1 MANLDELAVALRSH
15 ALPPVAQW
23 HPELCG
29 EIDIVIRADGRWEHE
44 GGEFRRS
51 ELQMLFAGLLRRE
64 GGEYYLVTP
73 AEKLRIRVEDQA
85 FLITLIDVQDGCIE
99 LLTNC
104 GERLSLGREHPLQ
117 FSWWQEVLLPMVEVR
132 DGLFARFGRSAWYE
146 LVGMAEERDGG
157 WWIVS
162 DGEEYHLPDE

>member
-1 MANLDELAVALRSH
+1 MARLDELAAAVRVN

-29 EIDIVIRADGRWEHE
+29 DIDIVIRADGRWEHE
-44 GGEFRRS
+44 GGEFRRA

-64 GGEYYLVTP
+64 DDAYFLVTP
-73 AEKLRIRVEDQA
+73 AERLRIKVEDQA
-85 FLITLIDVQDGCIE
+85 FLITLLDFQDGGVE

-104 GERLSLGREHPLQ
+104 GERLRLGKAHPLL

-132 DGLFARFGRSAWYE
+132 DGLFARFSRSAWYE
-146 LVGMAEERDGG
+146 LVGLAQERDGA

-162 DGEEYHLPDE
+162 DGEEYRLPDE